1 MGGWGRDRESG
12 ISLKNLQCNSNKCQK
27 KKNIP
32 NKTCP
37 VLTCPPRH
45 RCYLETVSCVGT
57 LPRANHYQPLSAL
70 RQLPGGVTPACAR
83 CELSQPVAMLHLVKS
98 PRSFFLPKKKEKKKR
113 FPSTAGARGGGEGGR
128 STTVCQVEN
137 PTVHIFSSLLP
148 MMVLHCR

>member
-1 MGGWGRDRESG
+1 MQQQQMPKE
-12 ISLKNLQCNSNKCQK
+12 
-27 KKNIP
+27 KNIP

-98 PRSFFLPKKKEKKKR
+98 PRSFFLPKKKKKKEIPIHSWGR
-113 FPSTAGARGGGEGGR
+113 RRRRRRTQHNCLSSGESYCAYFHLSVTYDGTAL
-128 STTVCQVEN
+128 QVEIG
-137 PTVHIFSSLLP
+137 PLTLG
-148 MMVLHCR
+148 